1 VEQKTQE
8 KLLTAEEFYRLPNNG
23 QVQELVAGRIVSE
36 PVPSM
41 EHGRVAAK
49 IVALLDNFISA
60 RKLGLLFTCDSGFI
74 LARSPDTVRGP
85 DISFVS
91 TDRLRGAGPIKGYF
105 SGPPD
110 LAIEVLSPHDRLGE
124 VRSKVADYLAAGTPI
139 VWVVDSAAETVTV
152 YRSLLAPETLA
163 SDQELSGEDILPGFT
178 LKVAELFEC
187 WPGPLDSGA
196 T

>member
-1 VEQKTQE
+1 M
-8 KLLTAEEFYRLPNNG
+8 TAEEFYRLPNNG

-41 EHGRVAAK
+41 EHGRVAARF
-49 IVALLDNFISA
+49 VALLDKFISA

-110 LAIEVLSPHDRLGE
+110 LAIEVLSPHDRPGE

-178 LKVAELFEC
+178 LKVAELLEC